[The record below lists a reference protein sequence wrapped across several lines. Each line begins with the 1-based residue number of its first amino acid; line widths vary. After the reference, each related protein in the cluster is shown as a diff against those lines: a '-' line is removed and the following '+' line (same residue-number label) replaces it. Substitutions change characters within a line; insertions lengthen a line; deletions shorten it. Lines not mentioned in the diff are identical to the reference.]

1 VRLRSQH
8 VARIFD
14 IAALEDGTPCIV
26 MEYLEGSD
34 LSSVLRERSPL
45 PIGAAVDSILQ
56 AIRALIEAHALGII
70 HRDLKPANLFR
81 TLEPDGAVCIKVL
94 DFGIAKW
101 AQSGTE
107 KLEASGVMGSAPYM
121 APEQIA
127 APQKVDARTDVWAL
141 GATLFQL
148 LTGKTPFQ
156 HEGVTTVHTMILA
169 VLQSPPLRPC
179 SLNPELP
186 PELEAVLLRCLEKE
200 PAARFQ
206 SMAALSDAL
215 APFRSGQ
222 AVAASAPAFTAG
234 TTTPWVQRRTRVI
247 GAAGALLFGLM
258 LGGAVFGWRHGAPA
272 APEPSAEHAV
282 TAPASAFEPAQ
293 AADPPD
299 LQRVPP
305 PVSDHVASAS
315 PDAST
320 TIRTV
325 EQPAATPSPRAP
337 QPLRGLSPPVASA
350 PPATTRPKELYGERR

>member
-1 VRLRSQH
+1 LN
-8 VARIFD
+8 
-14 IAALEDGTPCIV
+14 E
-26 MEYLEGSD
+26 
-34 LSSVLRERSPL
+34 SS
-45 PIGAAVDSILQ
+45 G
-56 AIRALIEAHALGII
+56 
-70 HRDLKPANLFR
+70 FR

-127 APQKVDARTDVWAL
+127 SPQQVDARTDVWAL

-156 HEGVTTVHTMILA
+156 HEGVTTVHAMIVA
-169 VLQSPPLRPC
+169 VLQSPPLRPR

-186 PELEAVLLRCLEKE
+186 LELEAVLLRCLEKE

-222 AVAASAPAFTAG
+222 TLPASAPLA
-234 TTTPWVQRRTRVI
+234 TTVRATPPVQWSTRVL
-247 GAAGALLFGLM
+247 GAGALLFGLM
-258 LGGAVFGWRHGAPA
+258 LGGAVFGWRHLAPA
-272 APEPSAEHAV
+272 ASEPSAEHAV

-293 AADPPD
+293 AADRPD
-299 LQRVPP
+299 LQRAPP

-320 TIRTV
+320 TVRTI
-325 EQPAATPSPRAP
+325 EQPAKPPSPRAP
-337 QPLRGLSPPVASA
+337 QPSRGVSPPLAASA